1 MLAIMDDQQHE
12 ALETQLGDGDIEP
25 KLEDHQ
31 GPLTQDEPLLNL
43 DFTESTLKT
52 SRAELE
58 CPSITSSATCQI
70 SFNQA
75 QTLSAWDRFRSWA
88 NSCWFFE
95 ISACLLH
102 VIALGIIVVV
112 LFRYQNDA
120 LPQWPGYITIN
131 SLISVLST
139 IMKGCMLYLV
149 SEGQSIQPLA

>member
-58 CPSITSSATCQI
+58 CPSITSSATHVR
-70 SFNQA
+70 
-75 QTLSAWDRFRSWA
+75 SASTKLR
-88 NSCWFFE
+88 
-95 ISACLLH
+95 LYL
-102 VIALGIIVVV
+102 LGIDSAAGLTAVGSS
-112 LFRYQNDA
+112 RYQPA
-120 LPQWPGYITIN
+120 CYT
-131 SLISVLST
+131 
-139 IMKGCMLYLV
+139 
-149 SEGQSIQPLA
+149 